1 MNSTR
6 AFSAHNGTRRS
17 MTLLFALVLSI
28 IMTGMMGTPAFSQN
42 WRLAQPSYPTT
53 DAFVITYSVADY
65 GATGDGVTDV
75 TSIFQDRLNA
85 LGTLGG
91 GTLYVPAGKYVIRG
105 TLLIP
110 KGITLRG
117 EWQKPT
123 KGQPINGTILMAYAG
138 RGDENATP
146 FITMQTSAAV
156 RDLAIWYPEQLPD
169 NITPYPPAI
178 IFGAP
183 NYFGNEFCNAKNLTF
198 VNAYTGILFSRTNG
212 GTCPV
217 INGIYGTPLSR
228 GVEIDNIVDVGR
240 IENINLSPAYW
251 AGSGLPNAP
260 AAGGGYANWIYQNGT
275 GIVMRRN
282 DWSYTAFV
290 DIEGYAIGFHA
301 TTSIPSAPAIP
312 NGQNYAMTFT
322 NCKTGIYAE
331 VVSNVGIMFARCT
344 TVNCATGL
352 AIGGGASTNG
362 ALQLHTCTFGGSID
376 AITADPTCVARIMLQ
391 QCTITG
397 GNVNVGGGTFAASDC
412 DFNNKAPQI
421 VLGANARGIITG
433 NRFKNGVN
441 IENNS
446 LYTNAIDHTPL
457 TLKKLPPFPTIT
469 QPTHKPSRQVLYLAT
484 AAPFNAK
491 PDGVTDNTT
500 AIQNALTKASTDG
513 GGIVF
518 LPPGKYKVTGHL
530 TVPTNVELKGAADN
544 STTPTGP
551 GAVLEPYADKGNPN
565 GTPFIKLSAGSGLQ
579 GITINYPEQ
588 LASLV
593 PNFPAYPY
601 TIQVTGSDVYII
613 NVGLR
618 AVYNGIDMFTYQCNN
633 HYVDWLTG
641 HVFHNAIKVGGGTS
655 GGQISNTQFNTI
667 AYAAGAESKFGS
679 WPNSPQGDNAAIYS
693 YQLNNMDFIILGNAQ
708 NEILYNDFV
717 YGAHHGLI
725 LANEGS
731 GASGISMGLGLDGT
745 KNAISFEKL
754 GAGGFDFINSQ
765 IVALNNNQD
774 TSTSYLNT
782 TGSFN
787 GQINLYNSDYWGN
800 PARSVVSDNGA
811 INMQTAN
818 FAEPGFQNW
827 GLIRNG
833 SLNIHNSTIW
843 PVGTLLNAGAEP
855 KFSAHSSI
863 VDSANID
870 AYKATL
876 WKNNLGNI
884 WGVSVAGAMDR
895 QGWTASA
902 SVNTNNAKNALDSNT
917 VTRWDTQGSQVNG
930 QTFTVDMKTVN
941 TINRIVLDATDSPSD
956 SPAGYSAYIS
966 NDGTNWGSPIASG
979 TGPQGMTLI
988 TFPEKVGRYI
998 RIVQTG
1004 AKGNYWSIHEFYVF
1018 GRVNVASV
1026 SVTPSSGSLN
1036 IGSTQKLTA
1045 TILPANATNK
1055 AKNWTSSNPAIATVD
1070 TSGKVTT
1077 IAPGIVTITVTTV
1090 DGNKTASCI
1099 DTVKAS
1105 NNAYGGTPAAIPGK
1119 IEAEN
1124 FDNGGQ
1130 GLAYSDADPTNSGG
1144 LYRSEGVD
1152 VEACS
1157 DGGYDV
1163 GYIAAGEWLNYTVN
1177 ITTPG
1182 TYTLQTRIAS
1192 PYGSRR
1198 LHVELDGVNISG
1210 TINVPNTNGWQTFQT
1225 LTATTPALTTG
1236 IKTLRIVME
1245 TDGFNLD
1252 YLTLTR
1258 TGTASTTKLADNTAD
1273 ADIIAYPNPVTGN
1286 QLNLQLINH
1295 TAGKYHVILFNSLNQ
1310 PVFTTAINVSN
1321 VSNVSK
1327 TTSTYPL
1334 SLQHTLPA
1342 GYYMLEVID
1351 QKGNREVKKI
1361 IVQ

>member
-1 MNSTR
+1 MISIR
-6 AFSAHNGTRRS
+6 ALTACDMSRRR
-17 MTLLFALVLSI
+17 MRLLFAFVLSI
-28 IMTGMMGTPAFSQN
+28 ILTGMTGTPAFSQN
-42 WRLAQPSYPTT
+42 WRLAQPTYPTS

-85 LGTLGG
+85 LGALGG
-91 GTLYVPAGKYVIRG
+91 GTLYVPAGRYVLRG
-105 TLLIP
+105 NLLIP

-117 EWQKPT
+117 EWQQPT
-123 KGQPINGTILMAYAG
+123 KGQPINGTLLMAYAG
-138 RGDENATP
+138 RGNENATP

-156 RDLAIWYPEQLPD
+156 RDLAIWYPEQSPD
-169 NITPYPPAI
+169 NITPYPPAVV
-178 IFGAP
+178 FGAP
-183 NYFGNEFCNAKNLTF
+183 NYFGNEFCNAKNITF

-217 INGIYGTPLSR
+217 INGIYGTPLAR

-240 IENINLSPAYW
+240 IENIHFSPAYW

-260 AAGGGYANWIYQNGT
+260 AAGGSYANWIYQNGT

-344 TVNCATGL
+344 TINCATGL
-352 AIGGGASTNG
+352 AIGGGSATNG
-362 ALQLHTCTFGGSID
+362 TLQLHTCTFGGSTD
-376 AITADPTCVARIMLQ
+376 AVATEPTCVARILMQ

-397 GNVNVGGGTFAASDC
+397 GNVNIGGGTLAASDC

-421 VLGANARGIITG
+421 SLGANSRGIITG
-433 NRFKNGVN
+433 NRFKNEAR

-446 LYTNAIDHTPL
+446 PYTNAIDHTPL
-457 TLKKLPPFPTIT
+457 TLRKLPSFPVIT
-469 QPTHKPSRQVLYLAT
+469 QTPHKPTRLVLYVAT

-500 AIQNALTKASTDG
+500 AIQNALTQAGADG

-518 LPPGKYKVTGHL
+518 LPPGKYTVTGHL
-530 TVPTNVELKGAADN
+530 TVPSNVELKGAVDN

-551 GAVLEPYADKGNPN
+551 GAVLEAYADKGNPN
-565 GTPFIKLSAGSGLQ
+565 GLPFIRLSARSGLQ
-579 GITINYPEQ
+579 GLTINYPEQ
-588 LASLV
+588 MASLV

-618 AVYNGIDMFTYQCNN
+618 AVYNGVDLFTYQCNN
-633 HYVDWLTG
+633 HYIDWLTG

-679 WPNSPQGDNAAIYS
+679 WPNSPQGDNSAIYT
-693 YQLNNMDFIILGNAQ
+693 YQMNNMDFIILGNTT
-708 NEILYNDFV
+708 NEVLYNDFV
-717 YGAHHGLI
+717 YGARHGLI
-725 LANEGS
+725 LANEGA

-745 KNAISFEKL
+745 KNAISFERV
-754 GAGGFDFINSQ
+754 GTSGFDFINSQ

-774 TSTSYLNT
+774 TATTYLNT
-782 TGSFN
+782 TNTFT

-800 PARSVVSDNGA
+800 PAKSVVSAGTGN
-811 INMQTAN
+811 ISMQLAN
-818 FAEPGFQNW
+818 FAEPGFQTW
-827 GLIRNG
+827 GQLNNG
-833 SLNIHNSTIW
+833 SLGLHNSVVW

-855 KFSAHSSI
+855 RLSARSSVI
-863 VDSANID
+863 DSANID
-870 AYKATL
+870 AYKTAT

-884 WGVSVAGAMDR
+884 WAVSVAGAMNR
-895 QGWTASA
+895 QGWTATA
-902 SVNTNNAKNALDSNT
+902 SVNAANARNALDSNT

-930 QTFTVDMKTVN
+930 QSFTVDMKTVN
-941 TINRIVLDATDSPSD
+941 TINRIVLDATDSPFD
-956 SPAGYSAYIS
+956 SPAGYAVYIS
-966 NDGTNWGSPIASG
+966 GDGTNWGNPVATG

-1026 SVTPSSGSLN
+1026 SVTPPSGSLN
-1036 IGSTQKLTA
+1036 VGGTQQLTA
-1045 TILPANATNK
+1045 TILPVNATNK
-1055 AKNWTSSNPAIATVD
+1055 ATTWTSSNPAVATVD
-1070 TSGKVTT
+1070 TSGKVTA
-1077 IAPGIVTITVTTV
+1077 IAHGIVTITVTTA
-1090 DGNKTASCI
+1090 DGNKTATCI
-1099 DTVKAS
+1099 DTVKGP
-1105 NNAYGGTPAAIPGK
+1105 NNAFNGTPAAIPGR
-1119 IEAEN
+1119 IEAED

-1130 GLAYSDADPTNSGG
+1130 GIGYFDTDPTNNGG

-1152 VEACS
+1152 IEACS
-1157 DGGYDV
+1157 EGGYDV
-1163 GYIAAGEWLNYTVN
+1163 GYTAAGEWLNYIVN

-1182 TYTLQTRIAS
+1182 RYTLQARVAS

-1198 LHVELDGVNISG
+1198 FHIELDGVNISG
-1210 TINVPNTNGWQTFQT
+1210 PVNVPNTNGWQTYQT
-1225 LTATTPALTTG
+1225 QTVTTPYLTPG
-1236 IKTLRIVME
+1236 LKTLRIVMD
-1245 TDGFNLD
+1245 TDGFNIN
-1252 YLTLTR
+1252 YLTFSLSGQ
-1258 TGTASTTKLADNTAD
+1258 TGKQSSEIADLV
-1273 ADIIAYPNPVTGN
+1273 AYPNPVTGN
-1286 QLNLQLINH
+1286 RLNVQIRNH
-1295 TAGKYHVILFNSLNQ
+1295 AAGQYRIVLFNSLHQ
-1310 PVFTTAINVSN
+1310 PVFTTAVNVG
-1321 VSNVSK
+1321 K
-1327 TTSTYPL
+1327 EGGTYPL
-1334 SLQHTLPA
+1334 SLQHALPA
-1342 GYYMLEVID
+1342 GIYMLEVID
-1351 QKGNREVKKI
+1351 LKGNREVRKI
-1361 IVQ
+1361 IIQ